1 MAENTD
7 PRTEHRRQ
15 ERDHLAT
22 LISGYLT
29 GAGSLYLVTG
39 SGVVTAV
46 VATLTVLLTVVV
58 VRGRRRSD

>member
-1 MAENTD
+1 MAENSD
-7 PRTEHRRQ
+7 SHTEHRRH

-46 VATLTVLLTVVV
+46 VAALAVLLTVVV
-58 VRGRRRSD
+58 VRGRRRRE